1 MSILMPEPKNTL
13 LGKDTVYSDQ
23 YNPGLLQPISRA
35 LGRDAIGDHHFKGV
49 DIWRLY
55 ELSWLNSQGVPQT
68 AVASLCVP
76 AATHSIVV
84 SKSLK
89 LYARSSAMPPS
100 VTYAELDTPMS
111 GAIRH
116 LCRAP
121 VTFTAV

>member
-55 ELSWLNSQGVPQT
+55 
-68 AVASLCVP
+68 
-76 AATHSIVV
+76 
-84 SKSLK
+84 
-89 LYARSSAMPPS
+89 
-100 VTYAELDTPMS
+100 
-111 GAIRH
+111 
-116 LCRAP
+116 
-121 VTFTAV
+121 

>member
-68 AVASLCVP
+68 AVQAEITLALSNSLGFGGHNACLAFRKV
-76 AATHSIVV
+76 
-84 SKSLK
+84 
-89 LYARSSAMPPS
+89 
-100 VTYAELDTPMS
+100 
-111 GAIRH
+111 
-116 LCRAP
+116 
-121 VTFTAV
+121 